1 MAFAKLNFKTTYSPG
16 DLFYGLDGSA
26 CNYARTKLIN
36 QLCNGM
42 NNTHL
47 NKINNYAVTANEVS
61 GKRCLSNEENA
72 FRKVLSGHEK
82 YHTSVDWGPDNGMP
96 KTWLQNKNN
105 GVLPKNYGLS
115 AEEKLEFEVEQ
126 NSAWRRKC
134 KGGLYYACFVAK
146 IHVHFCLEAF
156 NFDMVINKS
165 ALGFGDSSYPFEGL
179 KQRAVTNAELR
190 WVYRHREFNEVSEY
204 IQFWKKEGSVF
215 VPCTPPWSWSVG
227 GGDWAQYKPKNVT
240 WGLAGM
246 RMMEEN
252 FKKLLHKNE
261 NLRKYY
267 EWLES

>member
-1 MAFAKLNFKTTYSPG
+1 MWY
-16 DLFYGLDGSA
+16 
-26 CNYARTKLIN
+26 LIP
-36 QLCNGM
+36 
-42 NNTHL
+42 
-47 NKINNYAVTANEVS
+47 
-61 GKRCLSNEENA
+61 
-72 FRKVLSGHEK
+72 F
-82 YHTSVDWGPDNGMP
+82 WGP
-96 KTWLQNKNN
+96 T
-105 GVLPKNYGLS
+105 
-115 AEEKLEFEVEQ
+115 
-126 NSAWRRKC
+126 
-134 KGGLYYACFVAK
+134 
-146 IHVHFCLEAF
+146 
-156 NFDMVINKS
+156 
-165 ALGFGDSSYPFEGL
+165 SYPSEGL

-267 EWLES
+267 EWLESWNWIKGVWLPLSMQLIKEEHIFLLESLTPTLSISTSSMSRGEGRCEALS